1 LPTVWAVAGALLLV
15 DETTEDF
22 GWDATEISGFSV
34 EGEPATAGLE
44 LSGAALPCAVF
55 GEPMQEAS
63 EGPGPKGEEIRSLGQ
78 TSDTWEVAQAPATW
92 TGKEAGEA
100 ALGGVAVVHGP
111 ALARATD
118 IQAGSSFGAEE
129 LGVLVPRAAF
139 GAEELGV
146 LVPRAAGAP
155 HPPAKPTRPR
165 QVRIRSEA
173 FADAL
178 RPELSSLDIE
188 VEAGQVPLAD
198 EALKGRLQNL
208 ARQEGK
214 STSDVVGSLVQH
226 YVRDRDRAEG
236 RLSLV
241 LLRPPW

>member
-1 LPTVWAVAGALLLV
+1 VWAVAGALLLV

-55 GEPMQEAS
+55 EEPMQEAS

-78 TSDTWEVAQAPATW
+78 TSDTWEVAQAPATC

-100 ALGGVAVVHGP
+100 ALGCVAVVHGP

-118 IQAGSSFGAEE
+118 IQAGSS
-129 LGVLVPRAAF
+129 F

-173 FADAL
+173 LADAL